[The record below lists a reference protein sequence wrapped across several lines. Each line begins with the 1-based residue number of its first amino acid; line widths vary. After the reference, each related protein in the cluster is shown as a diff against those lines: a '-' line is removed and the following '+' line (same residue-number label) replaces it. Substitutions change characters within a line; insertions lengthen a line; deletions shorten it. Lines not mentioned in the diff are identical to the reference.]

1 MSLCEKACN
10 TREHDFSCA
19 VNAAKSGGFRP
30 PRAGPPAF
38 WQKPQRFAVHR
49 CFHIA
54 RQASAALCVVC
65 FSTTL
70 PYTRTMSTTKE
81 ILPAGWTDLPAADES
96 GTDKREQWIAPFLF
110 LASLACYVNTLF
122 NSFVY
127 DDELQILANPYVK
140 SWHYL
145 PQIFTTTV
153 WSFIGAAGDSNYYRP
168 LMTFTYLLLWKAFG
182 DLPFGYH
189 LFNILLNAL
198 VVVAVYSAG
207 KQLFKSQPTALV
219 AALLFALHPV
229 HTETVNWIAAVPD
242 LEATLLFVAAFL
254 IYTRLSILDRKSHAA
269 VMACYVGAMM
279 AKEPAL
285 LLAPLLVY
293 YEHFV
298 RDGHQQT
305 PFRTKIRQ
313 YAPACLV
320 GLSYLVLRG
329 LLLGKLAPV
338 SQHPQIT
345 WREAIYSAFA
355 LIASYAR
362 LLFWPT
368 RLSAFHT
375 FHASESLR
383 EPGVLA
389 GIAMVLGCLAFLVYF
404 YKRQPQLAFCVLWI
418 GLTLGPVLN
427 VRWMAANVLTE
438 RYLYLP
444 SVAFCW
450 LAGRIAQKAW
460 DLRLESQRGRAL
472 LRVILCAAAIV
483 LAALGTTRVWAR
495 ARIWHDD
502 MTLYRNTL
510 ETDSDSYIMHMNM
523 GVTYFAVGDF
533 VAAEKE
539 LQRALEL
546 KPDSANVLNAL
557 GCAYM
562 EEGRLDEAAKTFQ
575 SAIASKPRWTDPH
588 FNYGRLLKKIGQN
601 DAALAEF
608 RTAVEVAPLNSTAR
622 LYLAQ
627 ELAERGQDSEA
638 EAEYRSSIQLSA
650 SLMARRKAELNSGIP
665 LLLRSLGLF

>member
-1 MSLCEKACN
+1 MTATNENLFAGRMEP
-10 TREHDFSCA
+10 R
-19 VNAAKSGGFRP
+19 AAEKSGISKWER
-30 PRAGPPAF
+30 
-38 WQKPQRFAVHR
+38 
-49 CFHIA
+49 
-54 RQASAALCVVC
+54 
-65 FSTTL
+65 
-70 PYTRTMSTTKE
+70 
-81 ILPAGWTDLPAADES
+81 
-96 GTDKREQWIAPFLF
+96 WISPILF
-110 LASLACYVNTLF
+110 LLSVVSYANTLL
-122 NSFVY
+122 NAFVY

-145 PQIFTTTV
+145 PKIFTTTV

-207 KQLFKSQPTALV
+207 KLLFKSWSLALV
-219 AALLFALHPV
+219 AALLFALHPI
-229 HTETVNWIAAVPD
+229 HTEPVNWIAAVPD
-242 LEATLLFVAAFL
+242 LEATLLFVGAFL
-254 IYTRLSILDRKSHAA
+254 IYIRRPVLDPKSHVA
-269 VMACYVGAMM
+269 VVACYGAAML

-298 RDGHQQT
+298 REGHQQT
-305 PFRTKIRQ
+305 PFRAKIRQ
-313 YAPACLV
+313 YAPVCLV
-320 GLSYLVLRG
+320 GLSYLVIRS
-329 LLLGKLAPV
+329 LLFGKLAPV
-338 SQHPQIT
+338 VQHPQVT
-345 WREAIYSAFA
+345 WHEAIYSAFA
-355 LIASYAR
+355 LIASYTK
-362 LLFWPT
+362 LLFWPA

-375 FHASESLR
+375 FHASESFWD
-383 EPGVLA
+383 PGVLA
-389 GIAMVLGCLAFLVYF
+389 GMAMVLGCLAFLVYF

-418 GLTLGPVLN
+418 GLALGPVLN

-450 LAGRIAQKAW
+450 LAGRIAVWAW
-460 DLRLESQRGRAL
+460 NLRLESQRGRAF

-483 LAALGTTRVWAR
+483 LVALGATRIWAR
-495 ARIWHDD
+495 SRIWHDD
-502 MTLYRNTL
+502 MTLYSKTL
-510 ETDSDSYIMHMNM
+510 ETDPDSYIMHMNV
-523 GVTYFAVGDF
+523 GVSYFAARDF

-557 GCAYM
+557 GCVYI
-562 EEGRLDEAAKTFQ
+562 EEDRSEQAAKAFQ
-575 SAIASKPRWTDPH
+575 SAIAFKPRWTDPH
-588 FNYGRLLKKIGQN
+588 FNYGRLLKKTGQ
-601 DAALAEF
+601 DDEALTEF
-608 RTAVEVAPLNSTAR
+608 KTAVEVGPLNATAR

-650 SLMARRKAELNSGIP
+650 SLTARRNLVDILLKTGREDAAVAMLQQMAKEYPFDSTTHMKLGRLLEKEGKSAEAEKEYQATLVTDPAN
-665 LLLRSLGLF
+665 LEARAALRRLKSLVE

>member
-1 MSLCEKACN
+1 MTAINETLF
-10 TREHDFSCA
+10 TGWMGPR
-19 VNAAKSGGFRP
+19 AAEKSGISKWER
-30 PRAGPPAF
+30 
-38 WQKPQRFAVHR
+38 
-49 CFHIA
+49 
-54 RQASAALCVVC
+54 
-65 FSTTL
+65 
-70 PYTRTMSTTKE
+70 
-81 ILPAGWTDLPAADES
+81 
-96 GTDKREQWIAPFLF
+96 WISPILF
-110 LASLACYVNTLF
+110 LVSATAYANTLL
-122 NSFVY
+122 NAFVY

-189 LFNILLNAL
+189 LFNILMNAL

-207 KQLFKSQPTALV
+207 KQLFKSGSPALV
-219 AALLFALHPV
+219 AAILFALHPI

-254 IYTRLSILDRKSHAA
+254 IYIRRPILDSKSHVA
-269 VMACYVGAMM
+269 VVACYVAAMM

-298 RDGHQQT
+298 RDGHQET
-305 PFRTKIRQ
+305 PFRAKIRQ
-313 YAPACLV
+313 YAPVCLV
-320 GLSYLVLRG
+320 GLSYLVLRS
-329 LLLGKLAPV
+329 LLFGKLAPV
-338 SQHPQIT
+338 LQHPQIT

-383 EPGVLA
+383 DPGVLA

-450 LAGRIAQKAW
+450 LAGRIAERAW
-460 DLRLESQRGRAL
+460 DLRLESRRGQAL
-472 LRVILCAAAIV
+472 LRVILCAAGIL
-483 LAALGTTRVWAR
+483 LAALGATKVWAR

-510 ETDSDSYIMHMNM
+510 ETDSDSYVMRMNM
-523 GVTYFAVGDF
+523 GVSYFAMGNF
-533 VAAEKE
+533 AAAEKE
-539 LQRALEL
+539 LRRALEL

-557 GCAYM
+557 GCVYI
-562 EEGRLDEAAKTFQ
+562 EEGRSEEASKTFQ
-575 SAIASKPRWTDPH
+575 SAIAFKPRWSDSH

-608 RTAVEVAPLNSTAR
+608 QTAVEAGPLNGTAR

-638 EAEYRSSIQLSA
+638 ETEYRKSIQLSPSLTARRNLVDILLKTGREDAAVAMLQQISKEYPFDSTAHVKLGRLLEKEGKPAEARKEYQA
-650 SLMARRKAELNSGIP
+650 SLVTDPANSEAQAALRRLK
-665 LLLRSLGLF
+665 SLGE

>member
-1 MSLCEKACN
+1 MTATNENIFAGGMESRDAE
-10 TREHDFSCA
+10 
-19 VNAAKSGGFRP
+19 KSGISKWER
-30 PRAGPPAF
+30 
-38 WQKPQRFAVHR
+38 
-49 CFHIA
+49 
-54 RQASAALCVVC
+54 
-65 FSTTL
+65 
-70 PYTRTMSTTKE
+70 
-81 ILPAGWTDLPAADES
+81 
-96 GTDKREQWIAPFLF
+96 WISPILF
-110 LASLACYVNTLF
+110 LVSVVSYANTLL
-122 NSFVY
+122 NAFVY

-207 KQLFKSQPTALV
+207 KQLFKSRSPALV
-219 AALLFALHPV
+219 AALLFALHPI

-242 LEATLLFVAAFL
+242 LEATLLFVGAFL
-254 IYTRLSILDRKSHAA
+254 IYIRRPILDPKSHVA
-269 VMACYVGAMM
+269 VVACYGTAML

-298 RDGHQQT
+298 REGHQQT
-305 PFRTKIRQ
+305 PFRAKIRQ
-313 YAPACLV
+313 YAPVCLV
-320 GLSYLVLRG
+320 GLSYLVIRS
-329 LLLGKLAPV
+329 LLFGKLAPV
-338 SQHPQIT
+338 VQHPHVT
-345 WREAIYSAFA
+345 WHEAIYSAFA
-355 LIASYAR
+355 LIASYTQ

-375 FHASESLR
+375 FHASQSLW
-383 EPGVLA
+383 EPAVLA
-389 GIAMVLGCLAFLVYF
+389 GIATVFGCLLFLAYF
-404 YKRQPQLAFCVLWI
+404 YKKQPQLAFCVLWI
-418 GLTLGPVLN
+418 GLTLSPVLN

-450 LAGRIAQKAW
+450 LAGRIAEWAW
-460 DLRLESQRGRAL
+460 DVRLESQRGRAL
-472 LRVILCAAAIV
+472 LRVILCAAGIV
-483 LAALGTTRVWAR
+483 LAALGATRVWAR

-557 GCAYM
+557 GCVYIL
-562 EEGRLDEAAKTFQ
+562 EDRSEEAAKAFQ
-575 SAIASKPRWTDPH
+575 SAIAFKPQWTDPH
-588 FNYGRLLKKIGQN
+588 FNYGRLLKKTGQN
-601 DAALAEF
+601 DEALTEF
-608 RTAVEVAPLNSTAR
+608 QTAVEAGPLNGTAR

-638 EAEYRSSIQLSA
+638 EAEYRRSIQLLPSLTARRNLVDILLKTGRDDAAVAMLQQMAKEYPYDSTTHVKLGRLLEKEGKSAEARKEYQA
-650 SLMARRKAELNSGIP
+650 SLVTDPANSEAQAALRRLK
-665 LLLRSLGLF
+665 SLVE

>member
-1 MSLCEKACN
+1 MTATNQNLFAGWMAP
-10 TREHDFSCA
+10 RELE
-19 VNAAKSGGFRP
+19 KSGISKWER
-30 PRAGPPAF
+30 
-38 WQKPQRFAVHR
+38 
-49 CFHIA
+49 
-54 RQASAALCVVC
+54 
-65 FSTTL
+65 
-70 PYTRTMSTTKE
+70 
-81 ILPAGWTDLPAADES
+81 
-96 GTDKREQWIAPFLF
+96 WISPILF
-110 LASLACYVNTLF
+110 LVSVACYANTLL
-122 NSFVY
+122 NGFVY

-207 KQLFKSQPTALV
+207 QQLFKSRSFALV
-219 AALLFALHPV
+219 AALLFALHPI
-229 HTETVNWIAAVPD
+229 HTESVNWIAAVPD

-254 IYTRLSILDRKSHAA
+254 IYIRRPILDSKSHVA
-269 VMACYVGAMM
+269 VVACYVTAMM

-298 RDGHQQT
+298 RDGRQQT
-305 PFRTKIRQ
+305 PFRAKIRQ
-313 YAPACLV
+313 YAPVCLA
-320 GLSYLVLRG
+320 GLGYLVLRS
-329 LLLGKLAPV
+329 LLFGKLAPV
-338 SQHPQIT
+338 LQHPQIT

-383 EPGVLA
+383 DPGVLA
-389 GIAMVLGCLAFLVYF
+389 GMAMVLGCLAFIVYF

-450 LAGRIAQKAW
+450 LAGRIAERAW
-460 DLRLESQRGRAL
+460 DLRLENQRGRAL
-472 LRVILCAAAIV
+472 LRVILCIAGIV
-483 LAALGTTRVWAR
+483 LAAMGATRIWAR
-495 ARIWHDD
+495 NRIWHDD
-502 MTLYRNTL
+502 MALYSRTL
-510 ETDSDSYIMHMNM
+510 ETDPDSYVMHMNM
-523 GVTYFAVGDF
+523 GVSYFAAGNF
-533 VAAEKE
+533 AAAEKE
-539 LQRALEL
+539 LRRALEL

-557 GCAYM
+557 GCVYL
-562 EEGRLDEAAKTFQ
+562 EEGRPEEASKTFQ
-575 SAIASKPRWTDPH
+575 SAIAFKPRWSDSH
-588 FNYGRLLKKIGQN
+588 FNYGRLLKKTGQN

-608 RTAVEVAPLNSTAR
+608 QTAVEVGPLNGTAR

-650 SLMARRKAELNSGIP
+650 SLMAQRNLADILLKTGREDAAVAMLQQIAKEYPFDSSTHVKLGRLLEKEGKPAEAGKEYQATLVTDPANAEAQAA
-665 LLLRSLGLF
+665 LKRLKSLGK